1 MSGETDVARATRN
14 LADSLARLKQTTAS
28 YGRGRLDELR
38 TSADAEVRR
47 RVTVLVCACAALV
60 LLYFAVLF
68 AGVAVII
75 AFHQTHPAL
84 AAGGVALAFL
94 LLAGLSV
101 WLMARAHRR
110 RTPAAGWVMSLL
122 ATVLQVRR
130 AMR

>member
-1 MSGETDVARATRN
+1 MSGEADVARATRN
-14 LADSLARLKQTTAS
+14 LADSLARLKQDTAS

-38 TSADAEVRR
+38 ASADVEVRR
-47 RVTVLVCACAALV
+47 RTTVLVCACATLV

-75 AFHQTHPAL
+75 AFHRTHPAL
-84 AAGGVALAFL
+84 AAGGVALGFL

-110 RTPAAGWVMSLL
+110 RKPAASWVMSLVG
-122 ATVLQVRR
+122 TVMQVRR
-130 AMR
+130 ALR